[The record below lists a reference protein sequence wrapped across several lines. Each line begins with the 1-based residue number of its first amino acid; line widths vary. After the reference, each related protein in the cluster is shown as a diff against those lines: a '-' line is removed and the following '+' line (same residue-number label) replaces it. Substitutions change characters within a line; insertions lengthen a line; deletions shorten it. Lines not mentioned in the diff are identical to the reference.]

1 MNTNKILLAGLL
13 LASSIGFTGC
23 KDDLFTEIT
32 TLDVPRAFSPTD
44 LEAIVV
50 EKTGVRLNWRAVSNA
65 SSYSIEIFENAE
77 FTGTAVR
84 TIGNVMY
91 SQLPYTVPGLS
102 GETPYW
108 VRVKAIG
115 EGVDESKWIS
125 TTFKT
130 DAEQIFANV
139 NLKVLTSTSVT
150 LNWPAGSTA
159 TAISITPG
167 NITHTLTSGELA
179 AGQAVI
185 EGLLPETDYTAKL
198 TSGTKTR
205 GTRTFT
211 TLMDLSKVTTVSP
224 GDDLAA
230 IIAKAN
236 PGETIALFPGT
247 YNIKANVTVSKSISI
262 RGTNPA
268 NKPVINGAIFKIREL
283 AGLNLRDLV
292 LDGADAPEGNQAI
305 IYDQDNTTGV
315 YGALLVQDCEI
326 TKYVK
331 GVLYGNV
338 KARVGSATIR
348 GNIISEIKGVSG
360 DIFDFRNTLAE
371 TFLFENNTAYN
382 TTETQ
387 RDFFRMDSEGS
398 TNFPGIKSVITIRAN
413 TFYNVINKAAGRMLY
428 IRLASHEIHFTKNI
442 IAKTVGYYS
451 KESPTIATMANNN
464 YFEAP
469 NFTASTTAAATN
481 DKGTFT
487 TKDPKFASPSTGN
500 FTISDLDLKAN
511 GIGDPRWRQ

>member
-1 MNTNKILLAGLL
+1 MNTNKILLVGLL
-13 LASSIGFTGC
+13 LSGTIGFTGC
-23 KDDLFTEIT
+23 KDDLITEIT
-32 TLDVPRAFSPTD
+32 TLDVPRAFSPTE
-44 LEAIVV
+44 LVAVVV
-50 EKTGVRLNWRAVSNA
+50 EKTGARLNWRAVSNA
-65 SSYSIEIFENAE
+65 SSYQIEVFENAE
-77 FTGTAVR
+77 FNGTPSR
-84 TIGNVMY
+84 TIENVLFE
-91 SQLPYTVPGLS
+91 QLPYTVTGLS

-108 VRVKAIG
+108 VRVKAFG

-125 TTFKT
+125 TTFTT
-130 DAEQIFANV
+130 DAEQIFQNV

-150 LNWPAGSTA
+150 LNWPAGSVA
-159 TAISITPG
+159 TAISISPG
-167 NITHTLTSGELA
+167 NTVHTLTSEELA

-185 EGLLPETDYTAKL
+185 DGLSPETDYTAKL
-198 TSGTKTR
+198 SSGTKTR

-230 IIAKAN
+230 IVAKAN

-247 YNIKANVTVSKSISI
+247 YNIKADVIVSKSVSI

-268 NKPVINGAIFKIREL
+268 NKPVVNGAIFRIKEL
-283 AGLNLRDLV
+283 AGLTLRDLV
-292 LDGADAPEGNQAI
+292 LNGADAPDGNQAI
-305 IYDQDNTTGV
+305 IYDQENTNTS
-315 YGALLVQDCEI
+315 YQSLLVQDCEI

-338 KARVGSATIR
+338 KARVASVTIR
-348 GNIISEIKGVSG
+348 GNIISDIKGTN
-360 DIFDFRNTLAE
+360 DIFDFRYSIAD
-371 TFLFENNTAYN
+371 TFLFENNTVYN
-382 TTETQ
+382 TTDPQ
-387 RDFFRMDSEGS
+387 RDFFRMDSGGS
-398 TNFPGIKSVITIRAN
+398 TAFSGIKSIITIRAN
-413 TFYNVINKAAGRMLY
+413 TFYNVINTAAGRMLY

-442 IAKTVGYYS
+442 IAKSVGYYS
-451 KESPTIATMANNN
+451 KETPTIATMANNN

-469 NFTASTTAAATN
+469 NFTASATAAATN

-500 FTISDLDLKAN
+500 FTISDVDLKAN